1 MNWRWKFEFVIEF
14 FLNEYFWIGFN
25 RDLIIEKH
33 SIRAILTFST
43 NLTLCDSSLSIL
55 FYFPCVSQFH
65 WSPVKII
72 LAWIIEIV
80 RQLNYY
86 TIFMYYFLV
95 FLSFLF
101 IHCFVFILPISTI
114 LFVKFHLFVFLFII
128 FSSSFC
134 KNDVS
139 TTLRF
144 SSIIIEILLFI
155 FLFLRILNFLPYFL
169 NYSSSILS
177 SQIPLSVLL
186 CQNYFA
192 INNFPFIFFYFKSI
206 LALFISFPIYFTFSC
221 YNYYITKESILFA
234 TLLF

>member
-1 MNWRWKFEFVIEF
+1 MNWGWKFEFVIEF
-14 FLNEYFWIGFN
+14 LLNEYFWIGFN
-25 RDLIIEKH
+25 RDPNWEH

-43 NLTLCDSSLSIL
+43 NLTLCDSSIFLS

-80 RQLNYY
+80 RQQNYY
-86 TIFMYYFLV
+86 MYYFLV

-139 TTLRF
+139 TTSTFLF
-144 SSIIIEILLFI
+144 SS
-155 FLFLRILNFLPYFL
+155 FLFNYYWNSTFYFSI
-169 NYSSSILS
+169 SSNPEFS
-177 SQIPLSVLL
+177 SLFFKL
-186 CQNYFA
+186 F
-192 INNFPFIFFYFKSI
+192 FFYFVFSNTSI
-206 LALFISFPIYFTFSC
+206 SITTSKLSC
-221 YNYYITKESILFA
+221 YK
-234 TLLF
+234 

>member
-134 KNDVS
+134 KK
-139 TTLRF
+139 TFL
-144 SSIIIEILLFI
+144 LLFVSLQLLLK
-155 FLFLRILNFLPYFL
+155 FYFL
-169 NYSSSILS
+169 
-177 SQIPLSVLL
+177 
-186 CQNYFA
+186 
-192 INNFPFIFFYFKSI
+192 FFYF
-206 LALFISFPIYFTFSC
+206 F
-221 YNYYITKESILFA
+221 ESWIFFLIF
-234 TLLF
+234 

>member
-86 TIFMYYFLV
+86 TIFMYLLSCFSFFPFYSLFCFYFTYQYN
-95 FLSFLF
+95 SFCQISF
-101 IHCFVFILPISTI
+101 ICFSFYNFFFFIL
-114 LFVKFHLFVFLFII
+114 
-128 FSSSFC
+128 
-134 KNDVS
+134 
-139 TTLRF
+139 
-144 SSIIIEILLFI
+144 
-155 FLFLRILNFLPYFL
+155 
-169 NYSSSILS
+169 
-177 SQIPLSVLL
+177 
-186 CQNYFA
+186 
-192 INNFPFIFFYFKSI
+192 
-206 LALFISFPIYFTFSC
+206 
-221 YNYYITKESILFA
+221 
-234 TLLF
+234 

>member
-1 MNWRWKFEFVIEF
+1 MFSSNLWWIEDENLNSLLNFFWMNIF
-14 FLNEYFWIGFN
+14 GS
-25 RDLIIEKH
+25 DLIVILIEKH

-43 NLTLCDSSLSIL
+43 NLTLCDSSIFLS

-80 RQLNYY
+80 RQQNYY
-86 TIFMYYFLV
+86 MYYFLV

-139 TTLRF
+139 TTSTFLF
-144 SSIIIEILLFI
+144 SS
-155 FLFLRILNFLPYFL
+155 FLFNYYWNSTFYFSI
-169 NYSSSILS
+169 SSNPEFS
-177 SQIPLSVLL
+177 SLFFKL
-186 CQNYFA
+186 F
-192 INNFPFIFFYFKSI
+192 FFYFVFSNTSI
-206 LALFISFPIYFTFSC
+206 SITTSKLSC
-221 YNYYITKESILFA
+221 YK
-234 TLLF
+234 

>member
-1 MNWRWKFEFVIEF
+1 MFSSNLWWIEDENLNSLLNFFWMNIFG
-14 FLNEYFWIGFN
+14 L
-25 RDLIIEKH
+25 DLIVILIEKH

-43 NLTLCDSSLSIL
+43 NLTLCDSSIFLS

-80 RQLNYY
+80 RQQNYY
-86 TIFMYYFLV
+86 MYYFLV

-139 TTLRF
+139 TTSTFLF
-144 SSIIIEILLFI
+144 SS
-155 FLFLRILNFLPYFL
+155 FLFNYYWNSTFYFSI
-169 NYSSSILS
+169 SSNPEFS
-177 SQIPLSVLL
+177 SLFFKL
-186 CQNYFA
+186 F
-192 INNFPFIFFYFKSI
+192 FFYFVFSNTSI
-206 LALFISFPIYFTFSC
+206 SITTSKLSC
-221 YNYYITKESILFA
+221 YK
-234 TLLF
+234 